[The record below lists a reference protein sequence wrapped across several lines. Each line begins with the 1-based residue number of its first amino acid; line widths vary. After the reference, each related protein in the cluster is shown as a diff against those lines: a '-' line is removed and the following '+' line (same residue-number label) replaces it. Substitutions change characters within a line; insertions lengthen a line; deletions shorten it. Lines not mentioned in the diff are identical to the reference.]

1 MRRILAFLL
10 LFLVSACF
18 LEASEPVPARPAA
31 SSDAPVLTSPSNHQK
46 ENTMSSISSKG
57 DPEKPHFTIKTA
69 LGDIEVELDA
79 KAAPKTV
86 ANFKKLVADGFYN
99 GTTFHR
105 VVPGFV
111 IQGGDPLSKDDA
123 QRMRHGT
130 GGPGYTVPAEIGL
143 KHKRGSLATAR
154 QGDQV
159 NPKKESSGSQFYI
172 CLADLPMLDG
182 EYTVFGHVVSGMD
195 VVDKIAKQPRDAR
208 DNPSQPVTMKIEA
221 LRNE

>member
-1 MRRILAFLL
+1 M
-10 LFLVSACF
+10 STN
-18 LEASEPVPARPAA
+18 
-31 SSDAPVLTSPSNHQK
+31 TS
-46 ENTMSSISSKG
+46 T
-57 DPEKPHFTIKTA
+57 DPMKPHFLIKTN
-69 LGDIEVELDA
+69 LGDIEVELDG

-86 ANFKKLVADGFYN
+86 ENFKKLALEGFYD

-105 VVPGFV
+105 IVPGFV
-111 IQGGDPLSKDDA
+111 IQGGDPLSKDNT
-123 QRMRHGT
+123 QRGRHGT

-182 EYTVFGHVVSGMD
+182 EYTVFGQVVSGMD
-195 VVDKIAKQPRDAR
+195 VVDKIAKQSRDSR
-208 DNPSQPVTMKIEA
+208 DNPTEPVTMKVQA
-221 LRNE
+221 VGGN